1 MPQLIKD
8 RVLVV
13 DAWALLRDAASL
25 ADLPENGSVI
35 VPLALWLQ
43 RRDALFARGNVG
55 VLLAPADDPAALVD
69 DIATLP
75 LIAVDFPQFTDGR
88 GYSTARLLREKYG
101 FKGELRAVGDVLRD
115 QLYYLSASGF
125 NAFALRADHDDRLFG
140 THREIEEIGRLLDA
154 VRALHE
160 HDGVDVR
167 ALNAHQIHAALS
179 GDVDA
184 TVKLTLVRGE
194 QIVRATLKRTEA
206 RTLIR
211 HAPIAE

>member
-8 RVLVV
+8 RALVV
-13 DAWALLRDAASL
+13 DAWALLRSAASL

-43 RRDALFARGNVG
+43 RREALFARGNVG

-69 DIATLP
+69 DIATLS

-115 QLYYLSASGF
+115 QLYYLAASGF
-125 NAFALRADHDDRLFG
+125 NAFALRVDRDAQDALKAFDDFSDNYQATVAQPAPYFRR
-140 THREIEEIGRLLDA
+140 REIILSSDTGK
-154 VRALHE
+154 
-160 HDGVDVR
+160 
-167 ALNAHQIHAALS
+167 HQ
-179 GDVDA
+179 
-184 TVKLTLVRGE
+184 
-194 QIVRATLKRTEA
+194 
-206 RTLIR
+206 
-211 HAPIAE
+211 

>member
-13 DAWALLRDAASL
+13 DAWALLRSAASV

-125 NAFALRADHDDRLFG
+125 NAFVLRADHDAQDAINAFDDFSDNYQTTVAQPVPYFRR
-140 THREIEEIGRLLDA
+140 RETI
-154 VRALHE
+154 
-160 HDGVDVR
+160 
-167 ALNAHQIHAALS
+167 LS
-179 GDVDA
+179 SDMG
-184 TVKLTLVRGE
+184 
-194 QIVRATLKRTEA
+194 KRQ
-206 RTLIR
+206 
-211 HAPIAE
+211 